1 MIHKSINFAT
11 AAHSNQTRKGTEVP
25 YILHCLEA
33 GTIAANLSL
42 KDGKIDE
49 EVVAAAIL
57 HDTIEDAFVSYET
70 LKEVFTERVAKLVQ
84 YQSEDKSKKW
94 LERKQHTIDF
104 LKANE
109 SIEVEIAVLADKL
122 SNIRSIYRDYQTM
135 KESLWKKFN
144 ADKKWQHW
152 YYRSIADALSQIRNT
167 DEFKEYEAL
176 VRKTF
181 ES

>member
-1 MIHKSINFAT
+1 
-11 AAHSNQTRKGTEVP
+11 
-25 YILHCLEA
+25 
-33 GTIAANLSL
+33 
-42 KDGKIDE
+42 
-49 EVVAAAIL
+49 
-57 HDTIEDAFVSYET
+57 
-70 LKEVFTERVAKLVQ
+70 
-84 YQSEDKSKKW
+84 
-94 LERKQHTIDF
+94 
-104 LKANE
+104 
-109 SIEVEIAVLADKL
+109 
-122 SNIRSIYRDYQTM
+122 M